1 MRDELDRSL
10 DTIRADLVEMGER
23 ADEMLGEAVAAL
35 VARDAARADRVPEA
49 DQAVD
54 DLYARVHDTV
64 FATVARQAP
73 VGRDLRTLTSF
84 LHAGLHLERMAD
96 YAGSVARAARRSRD
110 LSPDADLL
118 AQLGEMGRA
127 AQEVGRAAMRALVA
141 ADADQARDVTRV
153 DDAVDRLNL
162 GIFRRLIAV
171 AAEDDGLLPWAAH
184 MIGVAR
190 LLERYADHGVDIAEQ
205 IIFAVTG
212 RSEDLGVGGTHPGG
226 RPEED

>member
-1 MRDELDRSL
+1 
-10 DTIRADLVEMGER
+10 
-23 ADEMLGEAVAAL
+23 
-35 VARDAARADRVPEA
+35 
-49 DQAVD
+49 VD

-96 YAGSVARAARRSRD
+96 YAGSVARAARRSRA

-127 AQEVGRAAMRALVA
+127 AQEVCRAAMRALVA

>member
-1 MRDELDRSL
+1 MRDDLDRAL
-10 DTIRADLVEMGER
+10 DTVRGDLVEMGER
-23 ADEMLGEAVAAL
+23 ADAMLAEAVAAL

-49 DQAVD
+49 DEAVD
-54 DLYARVHDTV
+54 ELYAQVHDRV
-64 FATVARQAP
+64 FETVARHAP

-96 YAGSVARAARRSRD
+96 YACSVARAAHRSSD
-110 LSPDADLL
+110 LVPDAELL

-127 AQEVGRAAMRALVA
+127 AQEVCRAAMRALTA
-141 ADADQARDVTRV
+141 GDADLARTTPRI

-205 IIFAVTG
+205 VLFAVTG
-212 RSEDLGVGGTHPGG
+212 RSEDLGDGPSVEG
-226 RPEED
+226 